1 MSAGG
6 IIAGPLLFSL
16 PGTHRVGGSS
26 DELAILGETGSG
38 YTDTI
43 INALIEA
50 AEGSA
55 RNAHATAALE
65 SAAGLYQA
73 AFSAAKVEPEQEALG
88 PSFLGEAARRLIRYG
103 ETCYLIEVEDGK
115 IRLRDVASW
124 NIGGGP
130 NEEDWTYSLEMT
142 GPTSSETIKRPSSGV
157 VHFRYAVD
165 PLRPWEGLGP
175 LQSASA
181 TGTLMGAI
189 EQRLGEES
197 GAPSALL
204 LPIPAD
210 GGDGG
215 EGDPLANLKADIA
228 KAKGRPVVLK
238 TTAGGFGE
246 GPGNAPQKDWQQSRI
261 GANPPEVLGQSQ
273 EGIHPLGHVRLSGP
287 DLPDHRCRWNE
298 PAGGMA
304 AIRHG
309 GYRAAFPTDG

>member
-1 MSAGG
+1 MNWK
-6 IIAGPLLFSL
+6 FWEK
-16 PGTHRVGGSS
+16 R
-26 DELAILGETGSG
+26 SG

-43 INALIEA
+43 INALIQA

-115 IRLRDVASW
+115 ILLRDVATW

-130 NEEDWTYSLEMT
+130 NEEDWIYALEMT
-142 GPTSSETIKRPSSGV
+142 GPTSSKTIKVPSSGV

-175 LQSASA
+175 LQTASA
-181 TGTLMGAI
+181 TGTLIGAI

-197 GAPSALL
+197 AAPSALL

-215 EGDPLANLKADIA
+215 EGDPLAKLKTDIA

-246 GPGNAPQKDWQQSRI
+246 GPGSAPQRDWQQSRI
-261 GANPPEVLGQSQ
+261 GRTLPRSWSISGRNLHSRSCPP
-273 EGIHPLGHVRLSGP
+273 VRS
-287 DLPDHRCRWNE
+287 RS
-298 PAGGMA
+298 A
-304 AIRHG
+304 
-309 GYRAAFPTDG
+309 

>member
-1 MSAGG
+1 MNWR
-6 IIAGPLLFSL
+6 FWEK
-16 PGTHRVGGSS
+16 R
-26 DELAILGETGSG
+26 EG

-43 INALIEA
+43 INALIQA

-103 ETCYLIEVEDGK
+103 QAVYLIEVEDGK
-115 IRLRDVASW
+115 IHLQDVGSW

-130 NEEDWTYSLEMT
+130 GEESWTYHCQIQ
-142 GPTSSETIKRPSSGV
+142 GPTSAETIKVPSSGV

-181 TGTLMGAI
+181 TGTLMGAL

-197 GAPSALL
+197 PS
-204 LPIPAD
+204 
-210 GGDGG
+210 GEDGG
-215 EGDPLANLKADIA
+215 EEDPRLLARFSSRSL
-228 KAKGRPVVLK
+228 PM
-238 TTAGGFGE
+238 AGMEGE
-246 GPGNAPQKDWQQSRI
+246 GRENEHVGTAERMGSPGKPQGSR
-261 GANPPEVLGQSQ
+261 
-273 EGIHPLGHVRLSGP
+273 
-287 DLPDHRCRWNE
+287 
-298 PAGGMA
+298 
-304 AIRHG
+304 
-309 GYRAAFPTDG
+309 

>member
-1 MSAGG
+1 M
-6 IIAGPLLFSL
+6 L
-16 PGTHRVGGSS
+16 REGGSS
-26 DELAILGETGSG
+26 DELAILGEAGSG

-43 INALIEA
+43 INALIQA

-103 ETCYLIEVEDGK
+103 QTVYLIEVEDGK

-130 NEEDWTYSLEMT
+130 NEEDWTYECEMA
-142 GPTSSETIKRPSSGV
+142 GPTKSETIRRPSSGV

-181 TGTLMGAI
+181 TGTLMGAL

-197 GAPSALL
+197 AAPSALL

-210 GGDGG
+210 GGRWRGWGSPGKPQNRYREG
-215 EGDPLANLKADIA
+215 EGKAGASQDYLWGIRGRA
-228 KAKGRPVVLK
+228 RKRTAKGLAAIEDR
-238 TTAGGFGE
+238 GE
-246 GPGNAPQKDWQQSRI
+246 PSRSS
-261 GANPPEVLGQSQ
+261 GQSP
-273 EGIHPLGHVRLSGP
+273 EGIHTLGHVRLSGP
-287 DLPDHRCRWNE
+287 DLPDYRCRWNV
-298 PAGGMA
+298 A
-304 AIRHG
+304 
-309 GYRAAFPTDG
+309 T

>member
-1 MSAGG
+1 MALSPWPERSTMPVAWPAA
-6 IIAGPLLFSL
+6 IRQLAASL
-16 PGTHRVGGSS
+16 NQSVP
-26 DELAILGETGSG
+26 ETGSLTDDRPFDPTRSACRDGLGQSGEGSSWSPSEKEECTGRSCRKGSRISAASGIGGNPIEECRGSGSRVYKQSPLVVQLRGLFCSRSLVRSARGNHRMNWRFWEKREG

-43 INALIEA
+43 INALIQA

-103 ETCYLIEVEDGK
+103 QAVYLIEVEDGK

-157 VHFRYAVD
+157 VHLRYAVD

-181 TGTLMGAI
+181 TGNPHGST
-189 EQRLGEES
+189 R
-197 GAPSALL
+197 
-204 LPIPAD
+204 
-210 GGDGG
+210 
-215 EGDPLANLKADIA
+215 
-228 KAKGRPVVLK
+228 
-238 TTAGGFGE
+238 TA
-246 GPGNAPQKDWQQSRI
+246 SRR
-261 GANPPEVLGQSQ
+261 G
-273 EGIHPLGHVRLSGP
+273 VRGS
-287 DLPDHRCRWNE
+287 
-298 PAGGMA
+298 
-304 AIRHG
+304 
-309 GYRAAFPTDG
+309 